1 MGQPRACCLLYDFL
15 GCWLDFGHFLREEEG
30 RNPGLDYTKTFAPVI
45 KLSTVRVVLSLAL
58 LHNWCMHQLDVF
70 NAFLHGELN
79 EDIYMWQP
87 KGFEHSDY
95 PQHQSTSD
103 HSIFTFRQD
112 SSILILPIYVDD
124 IAVFGFSQ
132 RLVDDFIESMKAEF
146 AMKDLGSL
154 HYFLGVE
161 IVHNTA
167 GALLLQRKYISN
179 LLHRFDLAEVKPVQT
194 PLYSKLDWHSVDTQ
208 LLDNPFM
215 YRKMV
220 GSLQYLS
227 FTRPDIQYAV
237 NMASQFLHQPRL
249 IHFQAIKRIFRYLK
263 GTPAHGLQLNKN
275 TFHSLTPFLDSDWAG
290 CTTTRR
296 STSRFC
302 IFLGSNLISW
312 STKKQPIVV
321 RLSTEAKYRAL
332 AVATTDVIW
341 IQFLLR
347 ELGIY
352 LPTPILAKC
361 DNIGAIHLAHN
372 PVFHSRSKHVAL
384 DYHFIREKIAQGD
397 LTVSHVPT
405 SQQLA
410 DVFTKDVSI
419 TKFKAFW
426 VNLHVRSSSSD
437 CGRVIRILL

>member
-1 MGQPRACCLLYDFL
+1 MSMNQTETTYHCFVPFRKRKWDSHVPAACCTIFWAAGSIL
-15 GCWLDFGHFLREEEG
+15 
-30 RNPGLDYTKTFAPVI
+30 VI
-45 KLSTVRVVLSLAL
+45 FCVKKKGEMYRGVIVVRVSGLKVGNVRPKMGLTKS
-58 LHNWCMHQLDVF
+58 
-70 NAFLHGELN
+70 
-79 EDIYMWQP
+79 ED
-87 KGFEHSDY
+87 K
-95 PQHQSTSD
+95 
-103 HSIFTFRQD
+103 
-112 SSILILPIYVDD
+112 
-124 IAVFGFSQ
+124 